1 MNIFSNLIYG
11 YNITVIQ
18 LLAPII
24 GISLMS
30 VFIMIYLL
38 LSIKTKK
45 GIYITISVTL
55 SFILIYNIISLII
68 IFLCTYGANKI
79 NPNLSI
85 TLHLANNII
94 ILIAVALM
102 PINSKSF
109 ISRNKNLINLNNTIF
124 AIVVVL
130 SIALIIVSI
139 IYPNRFFTATIN
151 YYESSENNSYYIKSV
166 GLFYL
171 IKNYIILLVFT
182 IMFIST
188 LADMIINYDYKSN
201 IIMTISVVIALILI
215 VRYLYLEKTIENVG
229 FDRIGFA
236 IVISSSFRS
245 ISIFSS
251 FAKNALESIK
261 KESVLNN
268 KLHLNL
274 RTLNN
279 IDRISEQLN
288 IIDKNL
294 MDTSMF
300 VFEIDKEAKDAYNII
315 SSKIDSILDAND
327 RLMEAKNSKKNII
340 KDGLKYT
347 NTIFTFFDKYKSQ
360 MQEHFRVLNQTISN
374 MKESDFSNEQIMS
387 LKNDLRLIKESFKE
401 TSSKFLNSIVES
413 ANQFKDVN
421 SITESIY
428 NTIEYIKAIT
438 NKTNLLS
445 INAGIQASKAG
456 FYGKSFSVVAKEI
469 GALSFEIS
477 KGTDLI
483 EKMLTDI
490 FAGLVMIENSSFY
503 IKDRCKIIAKEINK
517 ISDTIDKFI
526 EEMENNINTDSKKL
540 SHFKSLEQY
549 NDVMSNILVNQN
561 LIVLSIKENISAML
575 EVQNNLNSKI
585 EYQNQDV
592 YKIFNNFNNVI
603 KSKDEL
609 NEITKKIGN
618 YSSFSHTDIEALSNI
633 INTHRKKSSFTF
645 APIIALLKKSSNV

>member
-1 MNIFSNLIYG
+1 MNIFSSLIYG

-24 GISLMS
+24 GISLMA
-30 VFIMIYLL
+30 VFMMMYLL

-55 SFILIYNIISLII
+55 LFILVYNIISLII
-68 IFLCTYGANKI
+68 IFLGTYKTNQNTATV
-79 NPNLSI
+79 LY
-85 TLHLANNII
+85 LANNILLLLAI
-94 ILIAVALM
+94 ILM
-102 PINSKSF
+102 PINSRSF
-109 ISRNKNLINLNNTIF
+109 ISENKNLINVNNAIF
-124 AIVVVL
+124 IIVLVL
-130 SIALIIVSI
+130 SAALIISSI
-139 IYPNRFFTATIN
+139 IYPKIFFKTTIN
-151 YYESSENNSYYIKSV
+151 YYDTVTNSYYIKPE
-166 GLFYL
+166 GLFYVF
-171 IKNYIILLVFT
+171 KNYIILSVFL

-188 LADMIINYDYKSN
+188 LADMIINFDYKSN
-201 IIMTISVVIALILI
+201 MLLIISIVIALILI
-215 VRYLYLEKTIENVG
+215 VRYLYLEKITDNID
-229 FDRIGFA
+229 FDGVGFA

-261 KESVLNN
+261 KESILNN

-274 RTLNN
+274 KTLTN
-279 IDRISEQLN
+279 IDKISEELN
-288 IIDKNL
+288 IIDRNL

-315 SSKIDSILDAND
+315 SSKIDSILEAND
-327 RLMEAKNSKKNII
+327 KLMDAKNSKKNII

-360 MQEHFRVLNQTISN
+360 MQDHFRVLNQTISN
-374 MKESDFSNEQIMS
+374 MKESDFSNEQIMT

-401 TSSKFLNSIVES
+401 TSNKFLNAIIES

-421 SITESIY
+421 NITESIY
-428 NTIEYIKAIT
+428 NTIEYIKDIT

-469 GALSFEIS
+469 GTLSFEIS
-477 KGTDLI
+477 KGTDAI

-490 FAGLVMIENSSFY
+490 FAGLVTIENSSFY
-503 IKDRCKIIAKEINK
+503 IKDRCKIITKEINR
-517 ISDTIDKFI
+517 ILETIDKFI
-526 EEMENNINTDSKKL
+526 EEMENNINNDSKKL

-585 EYQNQDV
+585 EYQNQDI
-592 YKIFNNFNNVI
+592 YKIFNNFNNII
-603 KSKDEL
+603 KSKDDL

-633 INTHRKKSSFTF
+633 ISTHKKKSSFTF
-645 APIIALLKKSSNV
+645 APIIALLKKS

>member
-1 MNIFSNLIYG
+1 MNILSNLIYG
-11 YNITVIQ
+11 YNITVMQ
-18 LLAPII
+18 LLEPII

-30 VFIMIYLL
+30 VFIMLYLL

-45 GIYITISVTL
+45 VIYITISITL
-55 SFILIYNIISLII
+55 ALILIYNIISLII
-68 IFLCTYGANKI
+68 IFLETYGSSQFNRD
-79 NPNLSI
+79 LS
-85 TLHLANNII
+85 TDLYLANNII
-94 ILIAVALM
+94 LLIAIILM
-102 PINSKSF
+102 PINSKTF
-109 ISRNKNLINLNNTIF
+109 ISKNKSLINLNNIVF
-124 AIVVVL
+124 IVVLLSSIVLITL
-130 SIALIIVSI
+130 SIANP
-139 IYPNRFFTATIN
+139 YRFFRVAIAN
-151 YYESSENNSYYIKSV
+151 YNESHSFYIKPL

-171 IKNYIILLVFT
+171 FKNYIILLAFF
-182 IMFIST
+182 IMFIYT
-188 LADMIINYDYKSN
+188 VADMIMNYNYKSN
-201 IIMTISVVIALILI
+201 ILMIISISVALILI
-215 VRYLYLEKTIENVG
+215 IRHLYLDVSGNNLD

-236 IVISSSFRS
+236 IIISSSFRS

-251 FAKNALESIK
+251 FAKNALDSIK
-261 KESVLNN
+261 KDSILNN

-279 IDRISEQLN
+279 IDKISSELN
-288 IIDKNL
+288 NIDKNL

-300 VFEIDKEAKDAYNII
+300 VFEIDKETKDAYSII
-315 SSKIDSILDAND
+315 SSKIDTILEAND
-327 RLMEAKNSKKNII
+327 KLIDAKNSKKNLI

-360 MQEHFRVLNQTISN
+360 MQEHFRVLNQIISN
-374 MKESDFSNEQIMS
+374 MKESDFSNEQIMT
-387 LKNDLRLIKESFKE
+387 LKNDLRLIKETFKE
-401 TSSKFLNSIVES
+401 NSNKFLNAVMES

-421 SITESIY
+421 TITESIY
-428 NTIEYIKAIT
+428 NTIEYIKSIT
-438 NKTNLLS
+438 SKTNLLS

-477 KGTDLI
+477 KGTDSI
-483 EKMLTDI
+483 ERMLTDI
-490 FAGLVMIENSSFY
+490 FAGLVTIENSSFY
-503 IKDRCKIIAKEINK
+503 IKDRCNIITKEINR
-517 ISDTIDKFI
+517 ISDIIDKFI

-549 NDVMSNILVNQN
+549 NQVMSDILINQN
-561 LIVLSIKENISAML
+561 LIVLSIKKNISAML

-609 NEITKKIGN
+609 NDITKKIGN

-645 APIIALLKKSSNV
+645 APIIALLKKHDVQ

>member
-182 IMFIST
+182 IMVIST

>member
-477 KGTDLI
+477 KGTDSI

-645 APIIALLKKSSNV
+645 APIIL

>member
-201 IIMTISVVIALILI
+201 IIMTISAVIALIFI

-274 RTLNN
+274 KTLNN

-477 KGTDLI
+477 KGTDSI

>member
-30 VFIMIYLL
+30 VFIMMYLL
-38 LSIKTKK
+38 LSIKTRK

-55 SFILIYNIISLII
+55 LLILIYNIISLII
-68 IFLCTYGANKI
+68 IFLGTYGSYKTNQNISVA
-79 NPNLSI
+79 LY
-85 TLHLANNII
+85 LANNII
-94 ILIAVALM
+94 ILLAIILM

-109 ISRNKNLINLNNTIF
+109 ISKNKNIINLNNGIF
-124 AIVVVL
+124 VIVLISSVVL
-130 SIALIIVSI
+130 IILGI
-139 IYPNRFFTATIN
+139 IYPNIFFRTTIN
-151 YYESSENNSYYIKSV
+151 YYYTVTNSYYIKPE
-166 GLFYL
+166 GLFYVF
-171 IKNYIILLVFT
+171 KNYIILSVFL
-182 IMFIST
+182 IMFVST

-201 IIMTISVVIALILI
+201 ILMIISIVIALILI
-215 VRYLYLEKTIENVG
+215 VRYMYLERITDNID
-229 FDRIGFA
+229 FDSIGFA

-245 ISIFSS
+245 ISIFST

-261 KESVLNN
+261 KESLLNN

-274 RTLNN
+274 KTLNN
-279 IDRISEQLN
+279 IDRISEELN
-288 IIDKNL
+288 IIDRNL

-300 VFEIDKEAKDAYNII
+300 VFEIDKEAKDAYSII
-315 SSKIDSILDAND
+315 SSKIDSILEAND
-327 RLMEAKNSKKNII
+327 KLMDAKNSKKNLI

-360 MQEHFRVLNQTISN
+360 MQEHLRVLNQTISN
-374 MKESDFSNEQIMS
+374 MKESDFSNEQIIS

-401 TSSKFLNSIVES
+401 STSKFLNTIIES

-421 SITESIY
+421 NITESIY

-469 GALSFEIS
+469 GSLSFEIS
-477 KGTDLI
+477 KGTDSI

-503 IKDRCKIIAKEINK
+503 IKDRCKIIEKEINR

-526 EEMENNINTDSKKL
+526 EEMENNINNDSKKL

-585 EYQNQDV
+585 EYQNQDI

-603 KSKDEL
+603 KSKDDL

-645 APIIALLKKSSNV
+645 APIISLLKKSS

>member
-94 ILIAVALM
+94 ILIAVVLM

-201 IIMTISVVIALILI
+201 IIMTISAVIALILI

-274 RTLNN
+274 KTLNN

-477 KGTDLI
+477 KGTDSI

>member
-347 NTIFTFFDKYKSQ
+347 NTIFTFFDK
-360 MQEHFRVLNQTISN
+360 IS
-374 MKESDFSNEQIMS
+374 
-387 LKNDLRLIKESFKE
+387 
-401 TSSKFLNSIVES
+401 
-413 ANQFKDVN
+413 
-421 SITESIY
+421 
-428 NTIEYIKAIT
+428 YIW
-438 NKTNLLS
+438 
-445 INAGIQASKAG
+445 IQHEA
-456 FYGKSFSVVAKEI
+456 
-469 GALSFEIS
+469 AL
-477 KGTDLI
+477 
-483 EKMLTDI
+483 
-490 FAGLVMIENSSFY
+490 
-503 IKDRCKIIAKEINK
+503 
-517 ISDTIDKFI
+517 
-526 EEMENNINTDSKKL
+526 
-540 SHFKSLEQY
+540 
-549 NDVMSNILVNQN
+549 
-561 LIVLSIKENISAML
+561 
-575 EVQNNLNSKI
+575 
-585 EYQNQDV
+585 
-592 YKIFNNFNNVI
+592 
-603 KSKDEL
+603 
-609 NEITKKIGN
+609 
-618 YSSFSHTDIEALSNI
+618 
-633 INTHRKKSSFTF
+633 
-645 APIIALLKKSSNV
+645 

>member
-1 MNIFSNLIYG
+1 MNIFSSLIYG

-24 GISLMS
+24 GISLMA
-30 VFIMIYLL
+30 VFMMMYLL

-55 SFILIYNIISLII
+55 LFILVYNIISLII
-68 IFLCTYGANKI
+68 IFFGTYKTNQNTATG
-79 NPNLSI
+79 LY
-85 TLHLANNII
+85 LANNILLLLAI
-94 ILIAVALM
+94 ILM
-102 PINSKSF
+102 PINSRSF
-109 ISRNKNLINLNNTIF
+109 ISENKNLINVNNAIF
-124 AIVVVL
+124 IIVLVL
-130 SIALIIVSI
+130 SAALIISSI
-139 IYPNRFFTATIN
+139 IYPKIFFKTTIN
-151 YYESSENNSYYIKSV
+151 YYDTVTNSYYIKPE
-166 GLFYL
+166 GLFYVF
-171 IKNYIILLVFT
+171 KNYIILSVFL

-188 LADMIINYDYKSN
+188 LADMIINVDYKSN
-201 IIMTISVVIALILI
+201 MLLIISIVIALILI
-215 VRYLYLEKTIENVG
+215 VRYLYLEKITDNID
-229 FDRIGFA
+229 FDGVGFA

-261 KESVLNN
+261 KESILNN

-274 RTLNN
+274 KTLTN
-279 IDRISEQLN
+279 IDKISEELN
-288 IIDKNL
+288 IIDRNL

-315 SSKIDSILDAND
+315 SSKIDSILEAND
-327 RLMEAKNSKKNII
+327 KLMDAKNSKKNII

-360 MQEHFRVLNQTISN
+360 MQDHFRVLNQTISN
-374 MKESDFSNEQIMS
+374 MKESDFSNEQIMT

-401 TSSKFLNSIVES
+401 TSNKFLNTIIES

-421 SITESIY
+421 NITESIY
-428 NTIEYIKAIT
+428 NTIEYIKDIT

-469 GALSFEIS
+469 GTLSFEIS
-477 KGTDLI
+477 KGTDAI

-490 FAGLVMIENSSFY
+490 FAGLVTIENSSFY
-503 IKDRCKIIAKEINK
+503 IKDRCKIITKEINR
-517 ISDTIDKFI
+517 ILDTIDKFI
-526 EEMENNINTDSKKL
+526 EEMENNINNDSKKL

-585 EYQNQDV
+585 EYQNQDI
-592 YKIFNNFNNVI
+592 YKIFNNFNNII
-603 KSKDEL
+603 KSKDDL

-633 INTHRKKSSFTF
+633 ISTHKKKSSFTF
-645 APIIALLKKSSNV
+645 APIIALLKKS

>member
-201 IIMTISVVIALILI
+201 IIMTISAVIALILI

-274 RTLNN
+274 KTLNN

-477 KGTDLI
+477 KGTDSI

>member
-68 IFLCTYGANKI
+68 IFLGTYGANRI
-79 NPNLSI
+79 NPNLS
-85 TLHLANNII
+85 TVLYLANNII
-94 ILIAVALM
+94 ILIAVDLM

-109 ISRNKNLINLNNTIF
+109 ISKNKNLINLNNTIF
-124 AIVVVL
+124 IIVVIL

-139 IYPNRFFTATIN
+139 IYPDRFFTATIN
-151 YYESSENNSYYIKSV
+151 YYDSESSSYYIKSV

-188 LADMIINYDYKSN
+188 LADMIMNYDYKSN
-201 IIMTISVVIALILI
+201 ILMTISVVIALVLI
-215 VRYLYLEKTIENVG
+215 VRYLYLEKTIENIG

-288 IIDKNL
+288 IIDRNL

-327 RLMEAKNSKKNII
+327 KLMDAKNSKKNII

-401 TSSKFLNSIVES
+401 TSSKFLNAIVES

-477 KGTDLI
+477 KGTDSI

-503 IKDRCKIIAKEINK
+503 IKDRCKIIAKEINR

>member
-68 IFLCTYGANKI
+68 IFLGTYGSDKI
-79 NPNLSI
+79 NPNLS
-85 TLHLANNII
+85 TVLYLANSII
-94 ILIAVALM
+94 ILVAVALM

-109 ISRNKNLINLNNTIF
+109 ISRNKNLINLNNAIF
-124 AIVVVL
+124 IIVVIL

-151 YYESSENNSYYIKSV
+151 YYDEESSSYYIKSV

-171 IKNYIILLVFT
+171 IKNYIILLVFL

-188 LADMIINYDYKSN
+188 LSDMIINYDYKSN
-201 IIMTISVVIALILI
+201 IIMIISVIIALVLI
-215 VRYLYLEKTIENVG
+215 VRYLYLEKTMEYVG

-279 IDRISEQLN
+279 IDKISEQLN
-288 IIDKNL
+288 IIDRNL

-327 RLMEAKNSKKNII
+327 RLVDAKNSKKNII

-374 MKESDFSNEQIMS
+374 MKESDFSNEQIIS
-387 LKNDLRLIKESFKE
+387 LKNDLRLIKDSFKE
-401 TSSKFLNSIVES
+401 TSNKFLNAIVES

-421 SITESIY
+421 NITESIY

-477 KGTDLI
+477 KGTDSI

-503 IKDRCKIIAKEINK
+503 IKDRCKIIAKEINR

-526 EEMENNINTDSKKL
+526 EEMENNINSDSKKL